1 MKLAVPYNRGPS
13 FSRTGRRVRCS
24 STFFNAAAESLRTT
38 EGSRKLA
45 IFQHARRPAKLFRP
59 RGAQSLADRNS
70 HLEVL
75 RGNESMRRS
84 IGEQSADMLAKTTPK
99 SFEETAQQGKL
110 DSSVSKQGA
119 EIPPALKTGKES
131 RSQTVPRAA
140 GLGLIVPIGI
150 DARNSWTEHREDSSK
165 LPACHPSLSPLD

>member
-1 MKLAVPYNRGPS
+1 MKLAVPYNKGIS

-99 SFEETAQQGKL
+99 SFEETAQRGKL

-131 RSQTVPRAA
+131 RSQPFR
-140 GLGLIVPIGI
+140 GQPI
-150 DARNSWTEHREDSSK
+150 WV
-165 LPACHPSLSPLD
+165 LSCP